1 MLIHVLLF
9 FLQRKHKAESSAL
22 QSQVA
27 KLQAQLKDTNGAL
40 DTSQNQLHKFEASLS
55 SAHEEITNLKN
66 AVESAQRKQAS
77 AAKDEEVRAGYEL
90 EMRLVK
96 QKAGLQVAKQQ
107 LAYVELER
115 RCSKLEGKLNDAIVN
130 GQRHQVRE
138 IVLHRT

>member
-1 MLIHVLLF
+1 M
-9 FLQRKHKAESSAL
+9 

-55 SAHEEITNLKN
+55 SAHAEITNLKN
-66 AVESAQRKQAS
+66 AVKDAQQQQAS
-77 AAKDEEVRAGYEL
+77 AARDEEVKAGYEL

-115 RCSKLEGKLNDAIVN
+115 RCSKLEDKLNDAVLD
-130 GQRHQVRE
+130 GKRHQVRDW
-138 IVLHRT
+138 RDSSNAS